1 VSEAASNTWHDTSGG
16 GRTWLV
22 ALILLAGSVLTV
34 AATVLGNGNVI
45 VAVAPIMLASVGALV
60 WILPLRF
67 PLFALILLGLTIDST
82 GEGPWNSP
90 LSEVGMLLHVNLA
103 KSLPGVPVPF
113 PGTILALGVLLLVHV
128 HRVLSGSTTDSA
140 ARKLPAKVMLR
151 AMGVSA
157 LTVIA
162 LVLLGFK
169 NHGDMKMAKI
179 QVQAFLVI
187 LLVGYLCA
195 SSFRGVRDYR
205 IVGAIVIV
213 SACIKAAIAVYVMQV
228 IKPTHEEFA
237 TSHGDSLLFACAM
250 VLLIVKL
257 AEQPIRRNLLACV
270 LLLPPI
276 TAGMVANDR
285 RLVWVQVL
293 LALAAFWMM
302 SRRTR
307 FKQFII
313 RCFLLALPL
322 IAAYVAAGWN
332 SQSEL
337 FSPVRTLRS
346 VGDSEVDSSTMYRD
360 LENFNLLATLRL
372 NIVLGSGFGHPFLEE
387 VKLPDISFFEEYRYM
402 PHNAVLGLWAFCGPF
417 GFTGL
422 TTALT
427 VAMFLAARSYR
438 AAQLPDERV
447 AAFMVIG
454 TIIIYMI
461 HCWGDI
467 GFSERR
473 TFLLVGPS
481 LAIAGQLAMSTGA
494 WRLRPRAHSRL
505 AGHR

>member
-1 VSEAASNTWHDTSGG
+1 VNEAASNAWHDTGSG
-16 GRTWLV
+16 GRTWLLV
-22 ALILLAGSVLTV
+22 LILLAGSVLTV

-45 VAVAPIMLASVGALV
+45 VAVAPIMLVAVGAAIWV
-60 WILPLRF
+60 LPLRF

-103 KSLPGVPVPF
+103 KSMPGGIPF
-113 PGTILALGVLLLVHV
+113 PGTILALGVLLILHV
-128 HRVLSGSTTDSA
+128 HRLLSGSTTDSA
-140 ARKLPAKVMLR
+140 TGTPAAKVMLR

-157 LTVIA
+157 LAILG

-179 QVQAFLVI
+179 QVQAFLVV

-195 SSFRGVRDYR
+195 SSFRGLRDYR
-205 IVGAIVIV
+205 ILGAIVIA
-213 SACIKAAIAVYVMQV
+213 SACIKSLIAIYVMRV
-228 IKPTHEEFA
+228 TVPIPEYA
-237 TSHGDSLLFACAM
+237 TAHGDSLLFACAM
-250 VLLIVKL
+250 VLLIVKM
-257 AEQPIRRNLLACV
+257 AEQPTRRNLLACV
-270 LLLPPI
+270 LFLPLI
-276 TAGMVANDR
+276 AAGMVANDR

-293 LALAAFWMM
+293 LALAAFWAM

-307 FKQFII
+307 FKTFLI

-322 IAAYVAAGWN
+322 IGAYVAAGWN
-332 SQSEL
+332 STSEV

-346 VGDSEVDSSTMYRD
+346 VGDSNVDASTMYRD
-360 LENFNLLATLRL
+360 LENYNLLATLRF
-372 NIVLGSGFGHPFLEE
+372 NIILGSGFGHPFAEE
-387 VKLPDISFFEEYRYM
+387 VKLPDISFFEEYKYM
-402 PHNAVLGLWAFCGPF
+402 PHNSVLGLWAFCGPF

-438 AAQLPDERV
+438 MAKLPDERV

-454 TIIIYMI
+454 TMIIYMI

-473 TFLLVGPS
+473 SFLLVGPS
-481 LAIAGQLAMSTGA
+481 LAIAGQLALSTGA

-505 AGHR
+505 AGRR

>member
-1 VSEAASNTWHDTSGG
+1 MSEAVSNPWHHTGGG
-16 GRTWLV
+16 GRTWLLS
-22 ALILLAGSVLTV
+22 LILLAGSVLTV
-34 AATVLGNGNVI
+34 AATVLGNGNVF
-45 VAVAPIMLASVGALV
+45 VAVAPIMLVSVGALIWV
-60 WILPLRF
+60 LPLRF

-140 ARKLPAKVMLR
+140 TRTPAAKVMLR

-157 LTVIA
+157 LAIVA

-179 QVQAFLVI
+179 QVQAFLVV

-195 SSFRGVRDYR
+195 SSFRGIRDYR
-205 IVGAIVIV
+205 ILGAIVV
-213 SACIKAAIAVYVMQV
+213 ASACIKALIALYVKRV
-228 IKPTHEEFA
+228 TVPTPDFA

-250 VLLIVKL
+250 VLLLVRL
-257 AEQPIRRNLLACV
+257 AEQPIRRHLIACV
-270 LLLPPI
+270 VFLPLI
-276 TAGMVANDR
+276 AAGMVANDR

-293 LALAAFWMM
+293 LALAAFWVM
-302 SRRTR
+302 SRRSR
-307 FKQFII
+307 FKMFLI
-313 RCFLLALPL
+313 RCFLMSLPL
-322 IAAYVAAGWN
+322 IGAYVAAGWN
-332 SQSEL
+332 STSPV
-337 FSPVRTLRS
+337 FSPVRTIRS
-346 VGDSEVDSSTMYRD
+346 VGDSDVDASTMYRD
-360 LENFNLLATLRL
+360 LENFNLLATLRM
-372 NIVLGSGFGHPFLEE
+372 NIVLGSGFGHPFKEE
-387 VKLPDISFFEEYRYM
+387 VRLPDISFFEEYKFM
-402 PHNAVLGLWAFCGPF
+402 PHNSVLGLWAFCGPF

-422 TTALT
+422 TAALT
-427 VAMFLAARSYR
+427 VALFLAARSYR
-438 AAQLPDERV
+438 SAKLPDERV

-454 TIIIYMI
+454 TMIIYII

-473 TFLLVGPS
+473 SFLLVGPS
-481 LAIAGQLAMSTGA
+481 LAIAGQLALSTGA
-494 WRLRPRAHSRL
+494 WRLRPRAHPRL
-505 AGHR
+505 QGHP